1 MKNILLKAVLIIV
14 LILVLLP
21 FAGILT
27 QSLLLKNWSSILTS
41 WRTYGAIKNTA
52 LIALIA
58 LLINIVLGTPV
69 ASLLAKESFRGK
81 KILESLVFLP
91 LVIPGFVTTMG
102 IQFLFIKL
110 ELIETLIGVGIVH
123 SLVTFPYYI
132 RALKAGYS
140 TISSDYEKMGRLM
153 GAGSLEIFFKINFPM
168 LLPAFLAGVSLVII
182 VSFAQY
188 LVTLIIG
195 GGEIITLPI
204 LMFPFISGGDIRV
217 GAVYSIIYIFINII
231 LILLLEKGVLTLY
244 SNKKPGENSDR
255 D

>member
-1 MKNILLKAVLIIV
+1 MKNILLKSILIFV
-14 LILVLLP
+14 LILIFLP
-21 FAGILT
+21 FLGILLE
-27 QSLLLKNWSSILTS
+27 SLLLKNWVAVLSS

-58 LLINIVLGTPV
+58 LVINILLGTPV
-69 ASLLAKESFRGK
+69 ASVLAKENFVGK
-81 KILESLVFLP
+81 KILEVLVFFP

-102 IQFLFIKL
+102 IQFLFIRL

-140 TISSDYEKMGRLM
+140 TINRDYEKMGRMM
-153 GAGSLEIFFKINFPM
+153 GANSLEIFFKINFPM
-168 LLPAFLAGVSLVII
+168 LMPGFLAGISLVVI

-204 LMFPFISGGDIRV
+204 LMFPFIAGGDIRV
-217 GAVYSIIYIFINII
+217 GAVYSIIYILINIV

-244 SNKKPGENSDR
+244 SNEKLGEKIDR